1 MLLLQNATLPKVNTM
16 KQSLKR
22 IFFIYSEATLAV
34 FFAAMSLLEVACYFA
49 IPSSHGLIVEM
60 LPLTAAIG
68 FALMAALMVN
78 VIYRNEK
85 RNSNQTYNII

>member
-1 MLLLQNATLPKVNTM
+1 MLLLQNATLPKVNIM

-49 IPSSHGLIVEM
+49 IPSSVSLIGE
-60 LPLTAAIG
+60 LALGAAIG
-68 FALMAALMVN
+68 FALIAALMVN

>member
-1 MLLLQNATLPKVNTM
+1 M

-34 FFAAMSLLEVACYFA
+34 FFAAMSLLEVACYLA
-49 IPSSHGLIVEM
+49 IPSSVSLIGE
-60 LPLTAAIG
+60 LALAAAIG
-68 FALMAALMVN
+68 FALMSALMVN

-85 RNSNQTYNII
+85 RDSNQTYNII

>member
-16 KQSLKR
+16 LKR
-22 IFFIYSEATLAV
+22 IFFVYHEATLAV
-34 FFAAMSLLEVACYFA
+34 FFAALALLEVACYFA

-68 FALMAALMVN
+68 FALIAALMVN
-78 VIYRNEK
+78 VIYRNETK
-85 RNSNQTYNII
+85 

>member
-16 KQSLKR
+16 KKSLKR

-49 IPSSHGLIVEM
+49 IPSSVSFAGELA
-60 LPLTAAIG
+60 LGAAIG
-68 FALMAALMVN
+68 FALMTVVLVN

-85 RNSNQTYNII
+85 RNSINII

>member
-1 MLLLQNATLPKVNTM
+1 M

-34 FFAAMSLLEVACYFA
+34 FFAAMSLLEVACYLA
-49 IPSSHGLIVEM
+49 IPSSVSLIGE
-60 LPLTAAIG
+60 LALGAAIG
-68 FALMAALMVN
+68 FALIAALMVN